1 VIEPSWKRI
10 AGFHL
15 EEDGTLGAVWLAHD
29 DVTGVVHLYDA
40 ALFTREVPAVI
51 CEGLAAR
58 GRHFPMAWRKKD
70 AAMSEKLDEAGLYM
84 LADPCA
90 DDQSMSEVISRDIWQ
105 RLRTGQFRVERRV
118 GEWLEEYRKFYR
130 EGQAIPKAGFPLM
143 AATRHAIEMLPYA
156 QAEFG
161 ATKHSNNY
169 PEMSIV

>member
-1 VIEPSWKRI
+1 MIEPGWRRI

-29 DVTGVVHLYDA
+29 TDASVVHLYDA
-40 ALFTREVPAVI
+40 ALFTREVPAI
-51 CEGLAAR
+51 IYEGIAAR

-70 AAMSEKLDEAGLYM
+70 AAMAEKMDEAGIYT
-84 LADPCA
+84 LADPC
-90 DDQSMSEVISRDIWQ
+90 DDDPAMAEVISRDIWQ
-105 RLRTGQFRVERRV
+105 RLRTSQFRVERRV

-161 ATKHSNNY
+161 AGTKTDNH
-169 PEMSIV
+169 PQMSIV

>member
-1 VIEPSWKRI
+1 MIEPTWKRI
-10 AGFHL
+10 SGFHL
-15 EEDGTLGAVWLAHD
+15 EEDGTLGAVWIAHD
-29 DVTGVVHLYDA
+29 DVASVVHLYDA

-51 CEGLAAR
+51 CEGIAAR

-70 AAMSEKLDEAGLYM
+70 AAMAEKLEEAGVYT
-84 LADPCA
+84 LADPCT
-90 DDQSMSEVISRDIWQ
+90 DDVAMAEVISRDIWQ

-169 PEMSIV
+169 PEVNVV

>member
-1 VIEPSWKRI
+1 MIEPTWKRI

-15 EEDGTLGAVWLAHD
+15 EEDGTLGAIWLAHD
-29 DVTGVVHLYDA
+29 DVASVVHLYDA
-40 ALFTREVPAVI
+40 ALFKREVPAVI
-51 CEGLAAR
+51 CEGIAAR

-70 AAMSEKLDEAGLYM
+70 SAMAEKLDEAGVYTM
-84 LADPCA
+84 PDPCA
-90 DDQSMSEVISRDIWQ
+90 DDPAMAEVISRDIWQ

-118 GEWLEEYRKFYR
+118 GEWLDEYRKFYR

-161 ATKHSNNY
+161 ARQSSTNH